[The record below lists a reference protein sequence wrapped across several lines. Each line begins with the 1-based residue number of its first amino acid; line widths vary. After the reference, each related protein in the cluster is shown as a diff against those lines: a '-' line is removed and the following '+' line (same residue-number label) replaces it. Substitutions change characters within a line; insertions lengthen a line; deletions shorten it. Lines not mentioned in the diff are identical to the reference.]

1 MMSDINQY
9 FNLSI
14 ISIITIIIVVNHIAT
29 IAIIAIIAIIIIAI
43 IVIIITTIIV
53 TIYFQHNT
61 LFETGMKHHHSSCP
75 HEDKKGS
82 GELLRG
88 AESSSLQQKMGCRNA
103 AGHREMFQS
112 YGF

>member
-1 MMSDINQY
+1 MSDINQY

-14 ISIITIIIVVNHIAT
+14 ISIITIIIVVNHIAI
-29 IAIIAIIAIIIIAI
+29 IAIIAIIIIIAI
-43 IVIIITTIIV
+43 IVIIITTMIV
-53 TIYFQHNT
+53 TIYFQNNT

>member
-1 MMSDINQY
+1 
-9 FNLSI
+9 
-14 ISIITIIIVVNHIAT
+14 
-29 IAIIAIIAIIIIAI
+29 
-43 IVIIITTIIV
+43 
-53 TIYFQHNT
+53 
-61 LFETGMKHHHSSCP
+61 MKHHHSSCP

-112 YGF
+112 YGRI